1 MAYYNMPEGS
11 TAAYDEWQKN
21 AIKGEQT
28 AEILTELRAAAEAM
42 KEKAEALASMSPDD
56 VSTALLDAIYEV
68 EALLEA

>member
-11 TAAYDEWQKN
+11 TAAYDERQKN

-68 EALLEA
+68 EALLDA